1 MSAVAPIRNQTRVL
15 VLQHPQEA
23 KQELGTGRLTVESL
37 AGAVLRV
44 GLSWPNLGRALGEPA
59 DPRHWAVL
67 YLGAAKDQPPEGAG
81 PVIAVDRKGRAL
93 ADQQAALSG
102 IAGIVL
108 LDGNWSQAKAM
119 WWRNSWLL
127 KLRRL
132 VLRPDR
138 PSAYGELRRE
148 PRRISLATIEAAAL
162 CLGVLEGDGAIQQAL
177 EEAFARHLETFRR
190 QAGPQTRQR

>member
-1 MSAVAPIRNQTRVL
+1 MAERAPIRNQVRVL

-23 KQELGTGRLTVESL
+23 KQELGTGRLTVSCL
-37 AGAVLRV
+37 ADAVLRV

-67 YLGAAKDQPPEGAG
+67 YLGTARDQPPAGAG
-81 PVIAVDRKGRAL
+81 PVIAVDRKGRPL
-93 ADQQAALSG
+93 ADQGAALHG

-138 PSAYGELRRE
+138 PSAYGDLRRE
-148 PRRISLATIEAAAL
+148 PRSISLSTIEAAAL
-162 CLGVLEGDGAIQQAL
+162 CLGVLEGEGAIQQAL
-177 EEAFARHLETFRR
+177 EEAFARHLAAFR
-190 QAGPQTRQR
+190 QPDGGASQQ